1 MAQQNFLSPFR
12 YAVIIGVDG
21 AGAFFKEAETPAFDR
36 IFKKGAVTY
45 NMLTSIPTI
54 SAECWGS
61 LLHGVEPEKHGLT
74 NRKCMEF
81 PYPADSPYP
90 SIFRV
95 LRRVRPGAR
104 LGSFS
109 CWPAINIGIVEED
122 LDVYKSNAPDPEL
135 TEQILQYLD
144 GGIPDLLFVQLDHV
158 DHAGHTFGYGTKEH
172 LQAITQADERYGR
185 IYDKYAAAGVLDET
199 LFMVVSDHGG
209 TPEKTHGG
217 TSDAEKLITFAAAGR
232 YVNRE
237 CPFVEEEEIKDLA
250 CITAFALIIPI
261 PETWT
266 GKVPAKLFHLS

>member
-21 AGAFFKEAETPAFDR
+21 AGAFFKEAETSAFDR

-95 LRRVRPGAR
+95 LRSVRPGAR

-217 TSDAEKLITFAAAGR
+217 TSDAEKIITFAAAGR
-232 YVNRE
+232 HINSGCSFE
-237 CPFVEEEEIKDLA
+237 KAEIRDLA
-250 CITAFALIIPI
+250 PITAFALGAPI

-266 GKVPAKLFHLS
+266 AKIPQGLFV

>member
-1 MAQQNFLSPFR
+1 
-12 YAVIIGVDG
+12 
-21 AGAFFKEAETPAFDR
+21 
-36 IFKKGAVTY
+36 
-45 NMLTSIPTI
+45 MLTSISTI

-61 LLHGVEPEKHGLT
+61 LLHGVEPELHQLT

-81 PYPADSPYP
+81 PYDSASPYP

-95 LRRVRPGAR
+95 LRNARPGAR

-109 CWPAINIGIVEED
+109 CWPAINIGIVEDD

-135 TEQILQYLD
+135 TEQILEYLD

-172 LQAITQADERYGR
+172 LDSITEADSRYGR
-185 IYDKYAAAGVLDET
+185 IYDKYAAAGVLEET

-217 TSDAEKLITFAAAGR
+217 TSDAEKIITFAAAGR
-232 YVNRE
+232 NIASD
-237 CPFVEEEEIKDLA
+237 CPFVNAEIRDLA
-250 CITAFALIIPI
+250 PITAYAMGAPI

-266 GKVPAKLFHLS
+266 AKIPGGLFI